1 LKTYLKYIIIII
13 ATIVTVSCSNDD
25 KIEEQIVTCDDGIRN
40 GDENGIDCGGIC
52 FANCLDANAL
62 EGFLVTRRIL
72 SADIEYRLTGPY
84 IVRDGAELEIEAG
97 TVIKAVPNSDAYI
110 AVAQGGKLFV
120 LGNSNAPV
128 VITSDSDNPQPG
140 DWGGLVI
147 CGQSPTNNGINARSD
162 LGDIFYGGTNTLTSS
177 GNIRY
182 LRLEYTGA
190 LFRNEFRFNAL
201 TFYGVGSLTD
211 IQNIQ
216 AYESLGNGFEI
227 FGGNINATNLV
238 SLNVSLSG
246 VKASGGWNGTGTSWF
261 LSNQNGNGID
271 LGNNSSELTAAPL
284 SDVFIE
290 NVSIN
295 GPLPNSALFYTD
307 GGGNFELNSIYTSQ
321 LSGNGITINS
331 ALESA
336 MVDDDNLLINTIEF
350 DNTAPSF
357 MQTNFNGTANFY
369 SEGTTNG
376 AGNRELLPSWAEN
389 WTIGF

>member
-1 LKTYLKYIIIII
+1 MFKQILVFTLLL
-13 ATIVTVSCSNDD
+13 VTVSCSDDD
-25 KIEEQIVTCDDGIRN
+25 KIVEQVITCDDGIRN

-52 FANCLDANAL
+52 FANCLDENAL

-72 SADIEYRLTGPY
+72 SADIEYKLTGPY

-120 LGNSNAPV
+120 LGNANAPV

-140 DWGGLVI
+140 DWGGVII
-147 CGQSPTNNGINARSD
+147 CGQAPTNNGINARSD
-162 LGDIFYGGTNTLTSS
+162 LGDIFYGGTNTGTSS

-201 TFYGVGSLTD
+201 TFYGVGSFTD

-227 FGGNINATNLV
+227 FGGNITATNLV
-238 SLNVSLSG
+238 SLNVNQFG
-246 VKASGGWNGTGTSWF
+246 VKASGGWNGSGTSWF
-261 LSNQNGNGID
+261 LSNQTNVGIYM
-271 LGNNSSELTAAPL
+271 GNNALDFTAEPM
-284 SDVFIE
+284 SNVIIE
-290 NVSIN
+290 NVSIIDTFS
-295 GPLPNSALFYTD
+295 NSGLFYTD
-307 GGGNFELNSIYTSQ
+307 GGGNFELNNIYIAQVGLGINIDTNFESI
-321 LSGNGITINS
+321 
-331 ALESA
+331 
-336 MVDDDNLLINTIEF
+336 MVDDGNLVINNIEF
-350 DNTAPSF
+350 DNPTPNF
-357 MQTNFNGTANFY
+357 METNYTGSASFY
-369 SEGTTNG
+369 SQGITNG
-376 AGNRELLPSWAEN
+376 SGNRNTLPFWAEG